1 MSEKPI
7 TEVLEQVRRG
17 EPGASER
24 LFSLVYGEL
33 KALARRQ
40 LRGEGNGRTLTPTAL
55 VHELYVK
62 VVGAGAVANDREHFF
77 ALSARA
83 MRQLLVDH
91 ARRKSAARRG
101 GGAIVDELDAD
112 FALEGPDVED
122 VLSVDQA
129 LEKLEAL
136 DARLA
141 KVVEYRFFAGLTEE
155 EIAEVLQVTVRTV
168 RRDWR
173 KARAFVFRELQ
184 PPQS

>member
-1 MSEKPI
+1 M
-7 TEVLEQVRRG
+7 LEAVRRG
-17 EPGASER
+17 EGGAPER
-24 LFSLVYGEL
+24 LFSLVYDEL
-33 KALARRQ
+33 KAMARRQ
-40 LRGEGNGRTLTPTAL
+40 LHGEARTLTPTAL
-55 VHELYVK
+55 VHELFVK
-62 VVGAGAVANDREHFF
+62 VVGAGPVQANDREHFF

-91 ARRKSAARRG
+91 ARRRNAARRG
-101 GGAIVDELDAD
+101 GGVVADELDANV
-112 FALEGPDVED
+112 AIESPDLDD

-155 EIAEVLQVTVRTV
+155 EIAELLQVTVRTV

-173 KARAFVFRELQ
+173 KARAFVFREMQ
-184 PPQS
+184 PESGGE